1 MSEHSAI
8 GAIKEKLE
16 ELRRLLPGQKALIEE
31 LERQASEV
39 SASSEQEI
47 KPSKQEE
54 AEPPKPPKPQVPKAW
69 EVIKLARAADRPHGL
84 QFITAMTERFIELH
98 GDRAFGDDAAIV
110 GGVAMFRGRPVTII
124 CTEKGRSIGQ
134 KIKRNFGMPHPEGYR
149 KAMRLMEQAERFGR
163 PVICLIDTSGA
174 YCGIGAEERGQGQ
187 AIAWNLQ
194 RMGTL
199 KVPVVSVIIGEG
211 FSGGALALG
220 VCDRLLMLQNSV
232 YSIITPEGCASILYK
247 DPKQASQAAGFLKM
261 TAEDLHELGIC
272 DGTIAEPAEGLRH
285 ANLSEVA
292 GPLGDAVQAALDELC
307 ELDPSTLLE
316 RRYGRYRAVGRQNDC
331 V

>member
-31 LERQASEV
+31 LERQAETAE
-39 SASSEQEI
+39 ASP
-47 KPSKQEE
+47 PSVQ
-54 AEPPKPPKPQVPKAW
+54 EPPVEELLKPQVPKAW
-69 EVIKLARAADRPHGL
+69 EVIKLARANDRPHGL

-199 KVPVVSVIIGEG
+199 RVPVVSVIIGEG

-247 DPKQASQAAGFLKM
+247 DAKQASQAAGFLKM
-261 TAEDLHELGIC
+261 TAEDLHGLGIC
-272 DGTIAEPAEGLRH
+272 DGIIAEPAEGLRH
-285 ANLSEVA
+285 ANLAEVA

-316 RRYGRYRAVGRQNDC
+316 RRYGRYRAVGRQDDC